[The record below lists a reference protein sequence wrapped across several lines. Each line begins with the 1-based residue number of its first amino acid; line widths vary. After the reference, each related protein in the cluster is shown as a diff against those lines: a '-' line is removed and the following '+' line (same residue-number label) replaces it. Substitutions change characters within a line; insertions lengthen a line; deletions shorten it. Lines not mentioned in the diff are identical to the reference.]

1 MARKAGKSTRKLK
14 TTIIWITLMT
24 VFIAELLFYTW
35 CRVQCVGVGY
45 EISEATHNHQEL
57 ITSQN
62 SLKVELAS
70 LKSPERIEK
79 IASKLGLI
87 IPASGRII
95 VIP

>member
-24 VFIAELLFYTW
+24 VFIAELLFNTW
-35 CRVQCVGVGY
+35 CRVQSVGVGY
-45 EISEATHNHQEL
+45 EISEATDHHKEL
-57 ITSQN
+57 MTSQN

-79 IASKLGLI
+79 IAGKLGLV

>member
-1 MARKAGKSTRKLK
+1 MARKTGKSTRKLK
-14 TTIIWITLMT
+14 TTIIWIALMT

-45 EISEATHNHQEL
+45 EISEATHHHQKL
-57 ITSQN
+57 MTSQN